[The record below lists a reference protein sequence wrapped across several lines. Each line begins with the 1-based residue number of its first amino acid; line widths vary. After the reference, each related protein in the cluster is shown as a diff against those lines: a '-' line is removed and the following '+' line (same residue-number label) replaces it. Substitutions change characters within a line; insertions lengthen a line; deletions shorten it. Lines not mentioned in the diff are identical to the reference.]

1 MHALRLLFPRH
12 WRPVLS
18 IQNFPH
24 AASLQRQQLILG
36 IFFPETFLYT
46 FILHLPG
53 ELIITISSFAHEVWL
68 NSRFSIL
75 LAFLNSVFCLSDAI
89 LRNSVLILFLLK
101 TYTTWTC
108 CFTLKMILTN
118 LFCFFFLIFTLF
130 YFILNIYSIYYFI
143 WTQQTF
149 LP

>member
-1 MHALRLLFPRH
+1 MQNNSYLIYFSLDHWHLCMLYVFYFLVIGDLFYQFKISLMR
-12 WRPVLS
+12 
-18 IQNFPH
+18 QF
-24 AASLQRQQLILG
+24 AASAINIRD
-36 IFFPETFLYT
+36 FFPETFLYT

-118 LFCFFFLIFTLF
+118 LFCFFFYF
-130 YFILNIYSIYYFI
+130 YQETMIS
-143 WTQQTF
+143 
-149 LP
+149 

>member
-118 LFCFFFLIFTLF
+118 LFCFFFNF
-130 YFILNIYSIYYFI
+130 YFILFYS
-143 WTQQTF
+143 
-149 LP
+149 

>member
-1 MHALRLLFPRH
+1 MVDASLRQNKNSSSQYLLKASRHAKKLLSYLLFFRSLTSMHALRLLFPRH

-53 ELIITISSFAHEVWL
+53 KLIITISSFAHEV
-68 NSRFSIL
+68 
-75 LAFLNSVFCLSDAI
+75 
-89 LRNSVLILFLLK
+89 
-101 TYTTWTC
+101 
-108 CFTLKMILTN
+108 
-118 LFCFFFLIFTLF
+118 
-130 YFILNIYSIYYFI
+130 
-143 WTQQTF
+143 
-149 LP
+149 